1 MRTLLAAL
9 AWLVAVVAAV
19 ITVPTLWIATHVA
32 DEQGYV
38 DFTRPFVDDTEL
50 QKALAAQV
58 SDDVGSATGLPDAAR
73 AAVAQVVAKYAAQL
87 ADDPGFVDAWED
99 SQRRTH
105 RLTFDEGA
113 DRLTVDVGPVAS
125 FVVKKA
131 SGGLPVPVDVPSTLK
146 VPVYDSPDPAVLER
160 VSDTQGQS
168 TVGLV
173 VAGAAAL
180 LCLVLARRRGL
191 ALAGLGVG
199 ALLVAGVLRVA
210 TGWAVPEVLD
220 RTPARTP
227 FAREMR
233 DLLVDRASDSLNGWL
248 LILALV
254 GLAVTVAGLLLR
266 GRP

>member
-1 MRTLLAAL
+1 MRTAGSVAA
-9 AWLVAVVAAV
+9 WIVAVVAAI
-19 ITVPTLWIATHVA
+19 ITVPALWIATHVA

-38 DFTRPFVDDTEL
+38 DFTRTFVDDTEL

-58 SDDVGSATGLPDAAR
+58 SDDVGSAAGLPDAAS
-73 AAVAQVVAKYAAQL
+73 AAVAQVVARFAAQL
-87 ADDPGFVDAWED
+87 SDDPGFVDAWED

-105 RLTFDEGA
+105 RLTFDRGA
-113 DRLTVDVGPVAS
+113 DRLTVDIGPIAS

-131 SGGLPVPVDVPSTLK
+131 GGGLPVPVDVPSTLK
-146 VPVYDSPDPAVLER
+146 VPVYDSPDPEVLER
-160 VSDTQGQS
+160 VSDTPGQS
-168 TVGLV
+168 RIGFVVVGV
-173 VAGAAAL
+173 AAL
-180 LCLVLARRRGL
+180 LCLLLARRRGL

-199 ALLVAGVLRVA
+199 ALLVAGTLRVA

-220 RTPARTP
+220 RTPARTA

-233 DLLVDRASDSLNGWL
+233 DLLVDRASDSLNAWL
-248 LILALV
+248 LVLALA

>member
-9 AWLVAVVAAV
+9 TWLVAVVAAV
-19 ITVPTLWIATHVA
+19 ITVPTLWIASHVA

-58 SDDVGSATGLPDAAR
+58 SDDVGSAAGLPDAAS

-87 ADDPGFVDAWED
+87 ADDPGFADAWED

-105 RLTFDEGA
+105 RLTYA
-113 DRLTVDVGPVAS
+113 HATDRRTVDVGPNAS
-125 FVVKKA
+125 FIVKKA
-131 SGGLPVPVDVPSTLK
+131 SGALPVPVDVPSTLK
-146 VPVYDSPDPAVLER
+146 VPVYDSPDREVLDR
-160 VSDTQGQS
+160 VEDTPGQARI
-168 TVGLV
+168 GLV
-173 VAGAAAL
+173 VAGVAAL
-180 LCLVLARRRGL
+180 LCLLLARRRGL

-199 ALLVAGVLRVA
+199 ALLAAGVLRMA

-248 LILALV
+248 LVLAIAGV
-254 GLAVTVAGLLLR
+254 AVTVAGLLLR